1 MLKVGVKLPLN
12 SLFIYVEKVL
22 FNIAGNLP
30 SWIKTIRH
38 ILDIIDELNNFDLST
53 NLLLFVFDIA
63 DMFSSIENDSGLE
76 SVSYILINL
85 FPPNCFI
92 LEAFEICLSCN
103 SSIFDNLFLIPYK

>member
-1 MLKVGVKLPLN
+1 
-12 SLFIYVEKVL
+12 
-22 FNIAGNLP
+22 
-30 SWIKTIRH
+30 
-38 ILDIIDELNNFDLST
+38 
-53 NLLLFVFDIA
+53 
-63 DMFSSIENDSGLE
+63 MFSSIENDSGLE